1 MVFDLNHEIDQ
12 FQLRGF
18 FYPMTNQAANIM
30 LQQLHKLD
38 RKGEHITY
46 IW

>member
-1 MVFDLNHEIDQ
+1 MFDFNHEIDQ

-18 FYPMTNQAANIM
+18 FYPVTNLAANIM
-30 LQQLHKLD
+30 LQQLLKLD

-46 IW
+46 IS